1 MTFYSIKNMLL
12 RGCYLRNIDY
22 CIGLVI
28 YVGPETKIM
37 KNAKK
42 PPKKVSA
49 IMNMMNY
56 MLYSVFGF
64 QFLLIICYAA
74 VSLSWNKSVGQKS
87 KYLNLS
93 QGVSPLTALFNLLT
107 F

>member
-1 MTFYSIKNMLL
+1 MLL

-22 CIGLVI
+22 CVGLVI
-28 YVGPETKIM
+28 YVGGETKIM
-37 KNAKK
+37 KNAKN

-49 IMNMMNY
+49 IMTMMNY

-64 QFLLIICYAA
+64 QFLLISIYAT
-74 VSLSWNKSVGQKS
+74 VSLQWNKAIGQDS
-87 KYLNLS
+87 KYLNLT
-93 QGVSPLTALFNLLT
+93 QGVNGLTALFNLLT